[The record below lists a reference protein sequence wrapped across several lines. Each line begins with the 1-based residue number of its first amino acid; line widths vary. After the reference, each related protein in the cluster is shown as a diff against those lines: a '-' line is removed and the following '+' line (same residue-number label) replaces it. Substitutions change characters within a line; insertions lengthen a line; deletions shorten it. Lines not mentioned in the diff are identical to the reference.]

1 MFYIVEHEWLFGKE
15 SVRIRIAL
23 GHVCFTVGG
32 DLRLQL
38 IAGTAVSHVKMF

>member
-1 MFYIVEHEWLFGKE
+1 MFYIVEHEWLLGRG
-15 SVRIRIAL
+15 SVRIRIAP
-23 GHVCFTVGG
+23 GYVRFTVGG